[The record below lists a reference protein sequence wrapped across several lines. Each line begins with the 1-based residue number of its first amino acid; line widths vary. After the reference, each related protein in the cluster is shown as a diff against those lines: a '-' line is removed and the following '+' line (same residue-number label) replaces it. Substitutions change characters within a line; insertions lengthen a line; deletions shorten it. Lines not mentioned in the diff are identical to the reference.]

1 MRWKETFIP
10 TLKELP
16 AEAEITSHR
25 LMLRAGLMRKL
36 TSGVYTYLPLG
47 IRAIKKVEAIVRE
60 EMDRAGGIEL
70 LLPILHPAELWRE
83 SGRWDH
89 YGVELMRIKDRH
101 GRNFALG
108 PTHEEVITDLLRGE
122 VRSYRDLPI
131 LLYQIQTKFRDEIR
145 PRFGVIRAREF
156 LMKDAYSF
164 HPDESSLNQT
174 YQRMYQAYSRIF
186 TRCGLSFRPVEADS
200 GAIGGD
206 VTHEFMVLAQNGE
219 SEVFTCPGCSYA
231 ATQERAESRTSKPVD
246 EAPLAR
252 ELVHTPGLKTVE
264 EVSGFLGVEP
274 KRLVKT
280 ILYRTDGGFVAAL
293 IRGDREINEIK
304 LMRALGVEDLQMATP
319 DEILRLTGAPLGF
332 SGPVGL
338 EGVGI
343 LADYSLQGSGNFV
356 VGANREDHH
365 LINVN
370 CGRDF
375 RVDGF
380 FDLLLAQ
387 EGDSCARC
395 GKPLSSGRGI
405 EVGQIFKLGTKYSES
420 MKAHFLD
427 QKGQERPFVMGCY
440 GIGITRTVAAVI
452 EQHHDQDGI
461 IWPLSVAPY
470 QVLILPLNI
479 THPPSKEAA
488 ERLYSQLGDLEV
500 LLDDR
505 EERAGVK
512 FKDADL
518 VGIPLRVT
526 IGERSLKEGKV
537 EIKLRSEPTSIS
549 VSIEEASQK
558 VRSLL
563 EKYRVSQKWT
573 VSVTLVG

>member
-1 MRWKETFIP
+1 MRWRETYIP
-10 TLKELP
+10 TLKEPP
-16 AEAEITSHR
+16 AEAEITSHK

-36 TSGVYTYLPLG
+36 TSGVYIYLPLG
-47 IRAIKKVEAIVRE
+47 MKAIKKVESIVRE
-60 EMDRAGGIEL
+60 EMNRAGGVEL
-70 LLPILHPAELWRE
+70 LLPVLHPAELWRE

-89 YGVELMRIKDRH
+89 YGVELMRVKDRH
-101 GRNFALG
+101 GRDFALG

-131 LLYQIQTKFRDEIR
+131 ILYQIQTKFRDEMR
-145 PRFGVIRAREF
+145 PRFGVMRAREF

-164 HPDESSLNQT
+164 HQDDNSLSQT
-174 YQRMYQAYSRIF
+174 YQKMFDAYSRIF
-186 TRCGLSFRPVEADS
+186 TRCGLSFSPVEADS

-206 VTHEFMVLAQNGE
+206 VTHEFMVLAENGE
-219 SEVFTCPGCSYA
+219 SEVLTCSSCGYA
-231 ATQERAESRTSKPVD
+231 ATRERAEAKAPGLSDEKPV
-246 EAPLAR
+246 AR

-274 KRLVKT
+274 QRLVKT
-280 ILYRTDGGFVAAL
+280 ILYRTEEGFVAAL
-293 IRGDREINEIK
+293 IRGDREINEVK
-304 LMRALGVEDLQMATP
+304 LKRFLRTEELQMASP
-319 DEILRLTGAPLGF
+319 EEILQLTGAPLGF

-338 EGVGI
+338 EGVRI
-343 LADYSLQGSGNFV
+343 LADYSLQDGGNFV

-370 CGRDF
+370 YGRDF

-380 FDLLLAQ
+380 VDLILAQ
-387 EGDSCARC
+387 EGDICARC
-395 GKPLSSGRGI
+395 GKSFTSGRGI
-405 EVGQIFKLGTKYSES
+405 EVGQIFKLGTKYSSS
-420 MKAHFLD
+420 MKAYFLD
-427 QKGQERPFVMGCY
+427 KEGEERPFVMGCY

-452 EQHHDQDGI
+452 EQHHDRDGI

-479 THPPSKEAA
+479 THPQTRETA
-488 ERLYSQLGDLEV
+488 EELYKQLKDWEV

-505 EERAGVK
+505 EERAGTK

-518 VGIPLRVT
+518 IGIPLRVT

-537 EIKLRSEPTSIS
+537 EIKLRGEPTPIS
-549 VSIEEASQK
+549 VSIEEATQK
-558 VRSLL
+558 VRSIL
-563 EKYRVSQKWT
+563 EDWGGR
-573 VSVTLVG
+573 GRPG